1 MERHRKR
8 LGVASQPGDTSEIQ
22 ALLKS
27 DRILVTGGAGF
38 IGGHVV
44 RELLTVVP
52 HVAVLDNFSTG
63 TWANLNEAQRQAGR
77 AAAVFEADIRD
88 HAASR
93 AVVSWKPTIVVH
105 LAAQSKV
112 AVSMRDPI
120 ADAHTNVLGTLNVL
134 AAACSARV
142 SHVIVA
148 SSGGCVYGQAGFSG
162 RPVAEDVRGVPA
174 SPYGVSKA
182 AVDDYL
188 ELFTREYRLPGASLA
203 IGNAYGPSVSGGLG
217 DGVVATF
224 VSRILAGDPV
234 CINGDGQQTRDFV
247 HVRDVAHA
255 FVWACANRAI
265 GRINIGSG
273 VATSLNQLLADV
285 ARLAQRPSLA
295 SHAAPVPGE
304 VRHICL
310 DIERAAH
317 QLGWQPQIPWHT
329 GITHVIQ
336 AARAAQAVF

>member
-1 MERHRKR
+1 MRTALSR
-8 LGVASQPGDTSEIQ
+8 PGDPSEIQ

-27 DRILVTGGAGF
+27 DRVLVTGGAGF

-44 RELLTVVP
+44 RQLLAVVP

-63 TWANLNEAQRQAGR
+63 TSANLNEAQRQAGR
-77 AAAVFEADIRD
+77 EADVFEADIRD
-88 HAASR
+88 QAASR
-93 AVVSWKPTIVVH
+93 ALVSWQPTIVVH

-120 ADAHTNVLGTLNVL
+120 ADAHTNVVGTLNVL
-134 AAACSARV
+134 AAACAARV
-142 SHVIVA
+142 SHVVIA
-148 SSGGCVYGQAGFSG
+148 SSGGCIYGQAGFG
-162 RPVAEDVRGVPA
+162 GHPVAEDVRDAPA
-174 SPYGVSKA
+174 SPYGASKA

-203 IGNAYGPSVSGGLG
+203 IGNAYGPSVSGGPG
-217 DGVVATF
+217 DGVVAAF
-224 VSRILAGDPV
+224 VTRLLAGEPARV
-234 CINGDGQQTRDFV
+234 NGDGHHTRDFV

-255 FVWACANRAI
+255 FVRACAYRAI

-273 VATSLNQLLADV
+273 VATSLNQLLAEV
-285 ARLAQRPSLA
+285 ARLAKRPVLV
-295 SHAAPVPGE
+295 SHVAPAPGE

-310 DIERAAH
+310 DIERAAR
-317 QLGWQPQIPWHT
+317 QLGWQPQIPLHT

-336 AARAAQAVF
+336 AACAAQAVF